1 MVRLRSE
8 EERRPLSAG
17 PGPGA
22 EHRPRPDNKRLSA
35 AADISQFRAESS
47 STTTT
52 TRSSSILQDSSKSSQ
67 QRRSQSRTSR
77 LSSRTSSRLDTT
89 GSSGILNSSL
99 DENSIARHSESTE
112 EHKRRQSDSR
122 SSYYFGEAPD
132 LKEIIASVNGNHGED
147 VDICDSGG
155 KGGREVGP
163 ISPHTGEVVR
173 IRVPFT
179 KEDTRPGQFSSAENI
194 QRLSHQQISPSY
206 NGHKVTIMVNRSNE
220 TLAAKFKEVSLGNTQ
235 CFISF
240 NEVNFQ
246 ASADISTINKLK
258 TSSAQNLTGK
268 SSSGENGH
276 LSDFSRETFF

>member
-1 MVRLRSE
+1 MVCLSSGLSSGPRSE

-17 PGPGA
+17 PGPGQDQS
-22 EHRPRPDNKRLSA
+22 RLRPDNKRLSA
-35 AADISQFRAESS
+35 AADISQFRAENSS
-47 STTTT
+47 STN
-52 TRSSSILQDSSKSSQ
+52 TRSSSLLQDSSKSSQ

-99 DENSIARHSESTE
+99 EETSIARHNESAE

-132 LKEIIASVNGNHGED
+132 LKDIIASVNGDHGED
-147 VDICDSGG
+147 VDICDSPG
-155 KGGREVGP
+155 KGGRDVGP

-179 KEDTRPGQFSSAENI
+179 EEDNRPGQFSSAENI

-220 TLAAKFKEVSLGNTQ
+220 ALAAKYKEVSHVNKPAGN
-235 CFISF
+235 ILLL
-240 NEVNFQ
+240 NN
-246 ASADISTINKLK
+246 
-258 TSSAQNLTGK
+258 
-268 SSSGENGH
+268 
-276 LSDFSRETFF
+276 

>member
-1 MVRLRSE
+1 MRVRSQQQEE

-17 PGPGA
+17 P
-22 EHRPRPDNKRLSA
+22 EHRAWPENKRLSA
-35 AADISQFRAESS
+35 AADISQFRAEN
-47 STTTT
+47 STTSTT

-99 DENSIARHSESTE
+99 EENIIARHNESTE

-132 LKEIIASVNGNHGED
+132 LKDIVASVNGNHGGD
-147 VDICDSGG
+147 ADICDSPGR
-155 KGGREVGP
+155 GGRDVGP

-179 KEDTRPGQFSSAENI
+179 EEDAGPGQFSSAENI

-206 NGHKVTIMVNRSNE
+206 NGHRVTIKVNRSNE
-220 TLAAKFKEVSLGNTQ
+220 A
-235 CFISF
+235 IS
-240 NEVNFQ
+240 NNH
-246 ASADISTINKLK
+246 
-258 TSSAQNLTGK
+258 SAQVK
-268 SSSGENGH
+268 MIKIY
-276 LSDFSRETFF
+276 RFFCN

>member
-1 MVRLRSE
+1 MVRVRE
-8 EERRPLSAG
+8 EEEARRPLSAG
-17 PGPGA
+17 P
-22 EHRPRPDNKRLSA
+22 EPRAWPDNKRLSA
-35 AADISQFRAESS
+35 AADISQFRAETSS
-47 STTTT
+47 TTTTTTT

-99 DENSIARHSESTE
+99 EENIIARHNESTE

-132 LKEIIASVNGNHGED
+132 LKEIIASVNGNHGGD
-147 VDICDSGG
+147 GDSCDSPG
-155 KGGREVGP
+155 KGGRDVGP

-179 KEDTRPGQFSSAENI
+179 EEEAGPGQFSSAENI
-194 QRLSHQQISPSY
+194 QRLSHRQISPSY

-220 TLAAKFKEVSLGNTQ
+220 NLAAKYQEVSQVTTP
-235 CFISF
+235 SA
-240 NEVNFQ
+240 VS
-246 ASADISTINKLK
+246 AS
-258 TSSAQNLTGK
+258 
-268 SSSGENGH
+268 
-276 LSDFSRETFF
+276 

>member
-1 MVRLRSE
+1 MIFNCDCYQRVEPHHSLVRVRRSE

-17 PGPGA
+17 PGPPTNN
-22 EHRPRPDNKRLSA
+22 RQSDKRLSA
-35 AADISQFRAESS
+35 AADISQFRDETSS
-47 STTTT
+47 RTTTTT
-52 TRSSSILQDSSKSSQ
+52 TRSSSVLQDSSKSSH

-89 GSSGILNSSL
+89 GSSGLLNSSL
-99 DENSIARHSESTE
+99 EETSIARHNESAQ

-132 LKEIIASVNGNHGED
+132 LKDIIASVNGDHGED
-147 VDICDSGG
+147 VDICDSPE
-155 KGGREVGP
+155 KGGRDVGP

-179 KEDTRPGQFSSAENI
+179 EEDNRPGQFSSAENI

-220 TLAAKFKEVSLGNTQ
+220 ALAAKYKEVSHVNKPAGN
-235 CFISF
+235 ILLL
-240 NEVNFQ
+240 NN
-246 ASADISTINKLK
+246 
-258 TSSAQNLTGK
+258 
-268 SSSGENGH
+268 
-276 LSDFSRETFF
+276 